1 MVEGTGSR
9 GRGKDMTR
17 LVKIAIVLFFV
28 AAAFGFEYWIY
39 STGKLQEH
47 MTFLEFLMLMGRR

>member
-1 MVEGTGSR
+1 MAKSTGCR
-9 GRGKDMTR
+9 GGNNEMSKFI
-17 LVKIAIVLFFV
+17 KIAIILFFV

>member
-1 MVEGTGSR
+1 
-9 GRGKDMTR
+9 MTR
-17 LVKIAIVLFFV
+17 IVKIAIVLFFV

-47 MTFLEFLMLMGRR
+47 MTFLEFLIWIL